1 MAKGTLPPRDGGEGR
16 GQAERAG
23 LLPGAESVSRSP
35 GVRGKGSKGLASA
48 TADGMCTLPLRVPG
62 FLVLTKN
69 RELKCE
75 SPIFSTRQ
83 RVERQNMCMFHD
95 ICV

>member
-1 MAKGTLPPRDGGEGR
+1 MQATVAKGTLPPRDGGEGR

-35 GVRGKGSKGLASA
+35 GVRGKGSKGPASA

-69 RELKCE
+69 RELKRE

-83 RVERQNMCMFHD
+83 RVEAEY
-95 ICV
+95 VYVP